1 MVYIIIAHMF
11 PAGDMVLNDCAYRT
25 YSQAEKALDEF
36 REDNME
42 FDRHTDC
49 YEIVRLSIMEE

>member
-11 PAGDMVLNDCAYRT
+11 PVGEMVLNDCAYRT
-25 YSQAEKALDEF
+25 HSQAEKALDEF

-42 FDRHTDC
+42 FDYHTDY
-49 YEIVRLSIMEE
+49 YEVVQLSVMEE